1 MKKFLP
7 LRRYA
12 QMACLAAFA
21 VGMWPHVS
29 SAQAEPG
36 TAAAAAQKNLEDL
49 GARLREQVL
58 PKPLVYVDTLGL
70 EASTA
75 LARLV
80 AVQVKSSVLVDEIER
95 YWQNR
100 MGGPVSVDEIRDFH
114 VWFYERAA
122 QKGFMAYAQ
131 TEVMSVRDGQQLNI
145 QVLQP
150 KINHVRIL
158 VPDSPD
164 AALYLKRVQSR
175 IGQVFKVGLPLDTLS
190 LDQVLDSA
198 SHDLPLE
205 LEATLRAVGP
215 ELLDLVVS
223 ITPAIA
229 LPGQTSAGV
238 VQLNNH
244 GLRQYGQ
251 NQVLAALTVGM
262 PAVKSQLSL
271 LAQASEGI
279 AYARADYEGLW
290 PALGSRWVVFGTHS
304 RSQTVLGG
312 SAAAKGEATEL
323 GVGLNRILGARRDLV
338 FKGDVALASR
348 ENESRRR
355 DGGELLSNVRDHQ
368 LRLRWTADNAR
379 LSPHP
384 VRAEVGVLRGYYPQA
399 VNNNRDP
406 AGHYTRVNLALKG
419 QKSLNRSGS
428 LRVAAHVRGQWASRN
443 LESYNQFTLG
453 GVNGVRAYTPVDG
466 VGDHGVLASLE
477 LIQDI
482 GPALSVSA
490 FYDGG
495 QVQKQADPSAA
506 DTLNRYALQ
515 GAGVQLQGRYFQLHY
530 TLTWAKGLK
539 TYADWQPSNTES
551 SPGNSR
557 TNVSVSYLF

>member
-1 MKKFLP
+1 
-7 LRRYA
+7 
-12 QMACLAAFA
+12 
-21 VGMWPHVS
+21 MWPHWSV
-29 SAQAEPG
+29 AQTDAS
-36 TAAAAAQKNLEDL
+36 AAAAAVQKNLEEL
-49 GARLREQVL
+49 GVQLREQVL

-75 LARLV
+75 LANLV
-80 AVQVKSSVLVDEIER
+80 AVQVKSAVLTDDIDS

-114 VWFYERAA
+114 AWFYGRAA
-122 QKGFMAYAQ
+122 QKGFMAYAK
-131 TEVMSVRDGQQLNI
+131 TEVVSVRGGQQLNI
-145 QVLQP
+145 QVMQP
-150 KINHVRIL
+150 KINKVRIL
-158 VPDSPD
+158 VPESSE
-164 AALYLKRVQSR
+164 AAVYLKRVQSR
-175 IGQVFKVGLPLDTLS
+175 IGQVFKAGLPLDTLA

-215 ELLDLVVS
+215 ELLDLVVN
-223 ITPAIA
+223 ITPAIG
-229 LPGQTSAGV
+229 LPGQTSSGV

-262 PAVKSQLSL
+262 PAVKSELSL
-271 LAQASEGI
+271 LAQASEGV
-279 AYARADYEGLW
+279 AYVRADYEGLL
-290 PALGSRWVVFGTHS
+290 PALGSRWTVFGTHS

-312 SAAAKGEATEL
+312 LAATEGDASEL
-323 GVGLNRILGARRDLV
+323 GLGLNRMLGARRDLV

-348 ENESRRR
+348 ESESRLKAT
-355 DGGELLSNVRDHQ
+355 EAPLSSVSDHQ

-384 VRAEVGVLRGYYPQA
+384 VRAEVGVLRGYYPKEVNSA
-399 VNNNRDP
+399 VHS
-406 AGHYTRVNLALKG
+406 GHYTRANFAVKG
-419 QKSLNRSGS
+419 QTPLNRSGS
-428 LRVAAHVRGQWASRN
+428 WRVAARVRGQWASRN
-443 LESYNQFTLG
+443 LDSYNQFTLG
-453 GVNGVRAYTPVDG
+453 GVNGVRAYTSADG

-477 LIQDI
+477 LTHDI
-482 GPALSVSA
+482 APALSVSA

-495 QVQKQADPSAA
+495 QVQKQADPVTA
-506 DTLNRYALQ
+506 DALNRYSLQ
-515 GAGVQLQGRYFQLHY
+515 GAGLQLQGRYFQLHY

-557 TNVSVSYLF
+557 TNVSVSYLY

>member
-1 MKKFLP
+1 MRKFLSMSHSKH
-7 LRRYA
+7 A
-12 QMACLAAFA
+12 GCVAALA
-21 VGMWPHVS
+21 VGMWPHWSV
-29 SAQAEPG
+29 AQTDAS
-36 TAAAAAQKNLEDL
+36 AAAAAVQKNLEEL
-49 GARLREQVL
+49 GVQLREQVL

-75 LARLV
+75 LTNLV
-80 AVQVKSSVLVDEIER
+80 AVQVKSAVLTDDIDS

-114 VWFYERAA
+114 AWFYGRAA
-122 QKGFMAYAQ
+122 QKGFMAYAK
-131 TEVMSVRDGQQLNI
+131 TEVVSVRGGQQLNI

-150 KINHVRIL
+150 KINKVRIL
-158 VPDSPD
+158 VPESPE
-164 AALYLKRVQSR
+164 AAVYLKRVQSR
-175 IGQVFKVGLPLDTLS
+175 IGQVFKAGLPLDTLA

-215 ELLDLVVS
+215 ELLDLVVN
-223 ITPAIA
+223 ITPAIG
-229 LPGQTSAGV
+229 LPGQTSSGV

-262 PAVKSQLSL
+262 PAVKSELSL
-271 LAQASEGI
+271 LAQASEGV
-279 AYARADYEGLW
+279 AYVRADYEGLL
-290 PALGSRWVVFGTHS
+290 PALGSRWTVFGTHS

-312 SAAAKGEATEL
+312 LAATEGDASEL
-323 GVGLNRILGARRDLV
+323 GLGLNRMLGARRDLV

-348 ENESRRR
+348 ESESRLKAT
-355 DGGELLSNVRDHQ
+355 EAPLSNVSDHQ

-384 VRAEVGVLRGYYPQA
+384 VRAEVGVLRGHYPKEVNSA
-399 VNNNRDP
+399 VHS
-406 AGHYTRVNLALKG
+406 GHYTRANFALKG
-419 QKSLNRSGS
+419 QTPLNRSGS
-428 LRVAAHVRGQWASRN
+428 WRVATRVRGQWASRN
-443 LESYNQFTLG
+443 LDSYNQFTLG
-453 GVNGVRAYTPVDG
+453 GVNGVRAYTSADG

-477 LIQDI
+477 LTHDI
-482 GPALSVSA
+482 APALSVSA

-495 QVQKQADPSAA
+495 QVQKQADPVTA
-506 DTLNRYALQ
+506 DALNRYSLQ
-515 GAGVQLQGRYFQLHY
+515 GAGLQLQGRYFQLHY

-557 TNVSVSYLF
+557 TNVSVSYLY

>member
-1 MKKFLP
+1 MKKFLSMSHSKH
-7 LRRYA
+7 A
-12 QMACLAAFA
+12 GCVAALAL
-21 VGMWPHVS
+21 GMWPHWSV
-29 SAQAEPG
+29 AQTDAS
-36 TAAAAAQKNLEDL
+36 AAAAAVQKNLEEL
-49 GARLREQVL
+49 GVQLREQVL

-75 LARLV
+75 LANLV
-80 AVQVKSSVLVDEIER
+80 AVQVKSAVLTDDIDS

-114 VWFYERAA
+114 AWFYGRAA
-122 QKGFMAYAQ
+122 QKGFMAYAK
-131 TEVMSVRDGQQLNI
+131 TEVVSVRGGQQLNI
-145 QVLQP
+145 QVMQP
-150 KINHVRIL
+150 KINKVRIL
-158 VPDSPD
+158 VPESPE
-164 AALYLKRVQSR
+164 AAVYLKRVQSR
-175 IGQVFKVGLPLDTLS
+175 IGQVFKAGLPLDTLA

-223 ITPAIA
+223 ITPAIG
-229 LPGQTSAGV
+229 LPGQTSSGV

-262 PAVKSQLSL
+262 PAVKSELSL
-271 LAQASEGI
+271 LAQASEGV
-279 AYARADYEGLW
+279 AYVRADYEGLL
-290 PALGSRWVVFGTHS
+290 PALGSRWTVFGTHS

-312 SAAAKGEATEL
+312 LAATEGDASEL
-323 GVGLNRILGARRDLV
+323 GLGLNRILGARRDLV

-348 ENESRRR
+348 ESESRLKAT
-355 DGGELLSNVRDHQ
+355 EAPLSSVSDHQ

-384 VRAEVGVLRGYYPQA
+384 VRAEVGVLRGYYPKEVNSA
-399 VNNNRDP
+399 VHS
-406 AGHYTRVNLALKG
+406 GHYTRANFAVKG
-419 QKSLNRSGS
+419 QTPLNRSGS
-428 LRVAAHVRGQWASRN
+428 WRVAARVRGQWASRN
-443 LESYNQFTLG
+443 LDSYNQFTLG
-453 GVNGVRAYTPVDG
+453 GVNGVRAYTSADG

-477 LIQDI
+477 LTHDI
-482 GPALSVSA
+482 APALSVSA

-495 QVQKQADPSAA
+495 QVQKQADPVTA
-506 DTLNRYALQ
+506 DALNRYSLQ
-515 GAGVQLQGRYFQLHY
+515 GAGLQLQGRYFQLHY
-530 TLTWAKGLK
+530 SLTWAKGLK

>member
-1 MKKFLP
+1 MKRFSMLP
-7 LRRYA
+7 GGART
-12 QMACLAAFA
+12 ACALALA
-21 VGMWPHVS
+21 VGMWPQLS
-29 SAQAEPG
+29 AAQADAAA
-36 TAAAAAQKNLEDL
+36 AAAAAQKNLEEL
-49 GARLREQVL
+49 GAQLREQVL

-70 EASTA
+70 EASTP
-75 LARLV
+75 LAKLV
-80 AVQVKSSVLVDEIER
+80 AVQVKSTVLVDAIEG

-114 VWFYERAA
+114 AWFYDRAA
-122 QKGFMAYAQ
+122 QKGFMAYAK
-131 TEVMSVRDGQQLNI
+131 TEVISVRGGQQLSI
-145 QVLQP
+145 QVMQP
-150 KINHVRIL
+150 KINKVRIL
-158 VPDSPD
+158 VPESPQ
-164 AALYLKRVQSR
+164 AAVYLKRVQSR
-175 IGQVFKVGLPLDTLS
+175 IGEVFQAGLPLDTLM

-229 LPGQTSAGV
+229 LPGQTSSGV
-238 VQLNNH
+238 VQLNNQ

-262 PAVKSQLSL
+262 PAVKSQLSF

-290 PALGSRWVVFGTHS
+290 PALGSRWSVFGTHS

-312 SAAAKGEATEL
+312 LAAAEGEATEL

-338 FKGDVALASR
+338 FKGDLALASR
-348 ENESRRR
+348 ESESRRR
-355 DGGELLSNVRDHQ
+355 DGGELLSGVRDHQ

-384 VRAEVGVLRGYYPQA
+384 VRAELGVLRGYHPEAANAA
-399 VNNNRDP
+399 VP
-406 AGHYTRVNLALKG
+406 AGPYTRANFAFKG
-419 QKSLNRSGS
+419 QSPLNRSGS
-428 LRVAAHVRGQWASRN
+428 LRVSTHVRGQWASRN

-477 LIQDI
+477 LTQDI

-495 QVQKQADPSAA
+495 QVQKQADPSMQAA
-506 DTLNRYALQ
+506 LNRFSLQ

-539 TYADWQPSNTES
+539 SYADWQPSNTES
-551 SPGNSR
+551 SPDNTR
-557 TNVSVSYLF
+557 TNVSVSYLY